1 MNVVKYEPW
10 VLVNRLSR
18 DLERLFA
25 PYEGA
30 DESHSSVV
38 DWVPAVHIKEQD
50 KEFVLHADLPGVDPK
65 DIEVTLEKGVLT
77 LRGRRATESRRAN
90 WIASRRVRDGRILS
104 PLQPAR
110 QCRFTGRQGQV
121 RERRARDRDSETAE
135 RATAQDQRG
144 HQLTSRRGLK
154 PSPRGRNFPPAFSVF
169 YALSR
174 PPCRIRPC
182 HRGTHP

>member
-77 LRGRRATESRRAN
+77 LRGRRATESREEQTGL
-90 WIASRRVRDGRILS
+90 RRVECVTGEFFR
-104 PLQPAR
+104 
-110 QCRFTGRQGQV
+110 RFSLP
-121 RERRARDRDSETAE
+121 DSADSQAVKAKYVNDVLEIVIPK
-135 RATAQDQRG
+135 QQSV
-144 HQLTSRRGLK
+144 L
-154 PSPRGRNFPPAFSVF
+154 PRKISVD
-169 YALSR
+169 
-174 PPCRIRPC
+174 IN
-182 HRGTHP
+182 